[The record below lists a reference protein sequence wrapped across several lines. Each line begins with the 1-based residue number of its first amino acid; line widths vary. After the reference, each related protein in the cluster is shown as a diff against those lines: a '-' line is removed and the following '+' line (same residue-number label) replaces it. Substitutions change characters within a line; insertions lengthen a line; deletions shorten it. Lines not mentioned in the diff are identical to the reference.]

1 MKSAN
6 PSSEARPDDA
16 VRLFC
21 MIALERGY
29 ITDTQCR
36 ILKKISEDHLDLQGF
51 LRLVSA
57 LNIGVRFADPMNALS
72 EEIQSMSLDEVAD
85 RIREKEESPPKLVSE
100 IPLDMEWFCF
110 FVTREKL
117 LTPEQCLEIHAE
129 LGAERDFLRFAQTV
143 VMVLPPDKF
152 PRIQQIV
159 ERVMEYARTGHTPP
173 ERILAS
179 AVKT

>member
-1 MKSAN
+1 
-6 PSSEARPDDA
+6 
-16 VRLFC
+16 

-36 ILKKISEDHLDLQGF
+36 ILKKISGDHLDLQRFVG
-51 LRLVSA
+51 LIDA
-57 LNIGVRFADPMNALS
+57 LNIGTRFAGAMNNLN
-72 EEIQSMSLDEVAD
+72 EEIRSLSPEQVAS
-85 RIREKEESPPKLVSE
+85 RIREKEQSPPKLVTE
-100 IPLDMEWFCF
+100 VPLDLEWFCY

-117 LTPEQCLEIHAE
+117 LTPEQCLEVYAE
-129 LGAERDFLRFAQTV
+129 LGEDRDFLRFAQTV
-143 VMVLPPDKF
+143 VLVLPSEMF

-159 ERVMEYARTGHTPP
+159 ERVMEYARTGHSPP